1 MQKFKKVFETIFTFV
16 IAVTL
21 TNISFAQC
29 VTFNDSPNGESALK
43 AHSVYRTYLSSAITA
58 EDLAK
63 LSAEDFKIAFDNWK
77 FAYEAAPAADGQ
89 RPSHWRDGRKLYT
102 YMMIEETD
110 EAKKKE
116 YFELVLRMYDEEQ
129 SCYKTKGLPGYSI
142 GRKAFDM
149 FYGIGAKDNKMRGS
163 YEETAEV
170 LAEAIKIGGN
180 KTEYIVLDPYA
191 RIVVYQFS
199 HEKMDKE
206 TARAIHAKL
215 NAIADHNIKN
225 NKALKSQFEY
235 AKSTMN
241 QVFAQIE
248 RNIFDCEYFIA
259 KLKPGYPGNEENA
272 EFLREAITTLKQ
284 QGCEAETSPFLA
296 ELEGHWAK
304 YAEEEN
310 AKNQAIFEANN
321 PGVFANRLYK
331 EENYEG
337 AIEKYREAI
346 EGETDNEKK
355 SAYYY
360 SIASIQFRKLG
371 SKSAARSS
379 ALKAAELRGGWGKPY
394 LMIGDMYASSTRS
407 CGDAPWEQRMVVLAA
422 IDKYAY
428 ARRIDNDPE
437 VQEEAN
443 RKIGKYSDEKPAKG
457 DVFMAGYKEGG
468 NYKIGCWI
476 GESVTIR
483 VN

>member
-1 MQKFKKVFETIFTFV
+1 MEKLGKVFKTIFTLV
-16 IAVTL
+16 IAVVI
-21 TNISFAQC
+21 TNMSFAQC
-29 VTFNDSPNGESALK
+29 VKFNDSPNGDAALK
-43 AHSVYRTYLSSAITA
+43 AHSVYRTYLSSIKTA
-58 EDLAK
+58 EDISK
-63 LSAEDFKIAFDNWK
+63 LKADDFKIAFDNWK
-77 FAYEAAPAADGQ
+77 VAYEAAPAADGK

-102 YMMIEETD
+102 YLIMNETD

-116 YFELVLRMYDEEQ
+116 YYDTILRMYDEEQ
-129 SCYKTKGLPGYSI
+129 SCYKTKGLPAYSL

-149 FYGIGAKDNKMRGS
+149 FYGIGAENSKLRSS
-163 YEETAEV
+163 YDETAEV
-170 LAEAIKIGGN
+170 LAEAIKVGGN
-180 KTEYIVLDPYA
+180 DTEYIVLDPYA
-191 RIVVYQFS
+191 RVVVYQFTN
-199 HEKMDKE
+199 EKMDKK
-206 TARAIHAKL
+206 TARAINTKL
-215 NAIADHNIKN
+215 NAIADHNIAN
-225 NKALKSQFEY
+225 NKKLKAQFEY

-248 RNIFDCEYFIA
+248 RSIFDCEYFIA
-259 KLKPGYPGNEENA
+259 KLKPEYPGNEENA
-272 EFLREAITTLKQ
+272 EFLKNAITTLKQ

-296 ELEGHWAK
+296 ELEGKWVK

-321 PGVFANRLYK
+321 PGVLANRLYK
-331 EENYEG
+331 EENYSG
-337 AIEKYREAI
+337 AIEKYKEAI
-346 EGETDNEKK
+346 EGEADNEKK
-355 SAYYY
+355 AAYYY

-371 SKSAARSS
+371 SKSTARSN
-379 ALKAAELRGGWGKPY
+379 ALKAAALKGGWGKPY

-407 CGDAPWEQRMVVLAA
+407 CGKAPWEQRMVVLAA

-428 ARRIDNDPE
+428 ARRIDSDPE

-443 RKIGKYSDEKPAKG
+443 RKIGKYAGEKPAKG

-476 GESVTIR
+476 GENVKIR